1 MIEMPRFT
9 ALIDASA
16 LYSMTITD
24 LVIEMARS
32 GIFRARWSEDIHAE
46 WMEKLKA
53 NRPDLDPAKIEARRQ
68 AMDAAMPD
76 CLVQNYRD
84 LIPNLTLPDPDD
96 RHVLAAAIAGRADVI
111 VTANLRDFPEDALAP
126 YGIEAQHPDTFLI
139 HQRGLGEHAFLEC
152 VRRCRRRLQN
162 PAFTPDDYLGALR
175 KVELVLVAAELEKTK
190 SLL

>member
-1 MIEMPRFT
+1 MPRFT
-9 ALIDASA
+9 ALIDACA

-46 WMEKLKA
+46 WMEKLKTK
-53 NRPDLDPAKIEARRQ
+53 RPDLDAAKIEARRN
-68 AMDAAMPD
+68 AMDAAVPD

-84 LIPNLTLPDPDD
+84 LIPGLALPDPGD
-96 RHVLAAAIAGRADVI
+96 RHVLAAAITGRAGVI
-111 VTANLRDFPEDALAP
+111 VTSNLRDFPEEALAP

-162 PAFTPDDYLGALR
+162 PEFTPDDYLNALR

-190 SLL
+190 SML